1 MKRKSEVL
9 VGVGALRGK
18 GDVPAL
24 RLAWIMAAV
33 LHGDEAAPVHR
44 DVENHIAG
52 RGGTM
57 NLVVVRP
64 IGTVLEVH
72 RVVAI

>member
-1 MKRKSEVL
+1 
-9 VGVGALRGK
+9 
-18 GDVPAL
+18 
-24 RLAWIMAAV
+24 MAAV
-33 LHGDEAAPVHR
+33 LHGGEAVPVHR

-52 RGGTM
+52 RGDTT